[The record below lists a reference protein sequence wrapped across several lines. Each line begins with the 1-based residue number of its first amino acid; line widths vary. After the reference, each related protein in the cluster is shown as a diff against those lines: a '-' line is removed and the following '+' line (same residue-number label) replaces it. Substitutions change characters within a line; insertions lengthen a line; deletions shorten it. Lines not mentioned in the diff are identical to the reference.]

1 MQFYVY
7 EWLNEEGTV
16 VYVGKGKDPRIKTH
30 LQDARRIAAGGRNK
44 SNSRF
49 LRWLAKQIADGKP
62 QSWRIVAGGLSEGE
76 AFNLEV
82 QLIAFHKRIE
92 DGGTLY
98 NLALGGPGMTSALL
112 KKMWADESF
121 RARFTAHWNDPEKRE
136 LAVAHLKTP
145 ERRAFV
151 SSLLKAR
158 WAQDGSATAKEL
170 LRSRNKSEAMRN
182 GNAALFRDEEHR
194 RKHAAATS
202 AGIAAMTPEQ
212 KKAAS
217 DTLSVGLKA
226 AWADPG
232 KRANWMV
239 AFEESNGR
247 PHRRQQSREKA
258 LAEWSK
264 QERREAAAKKARALW
279 ADPVWSAARRKELV
293 ERNKKGQTK

>member
-49 LRWLAKQIADGKP
+49 LRWLAKQLADGKP
-62 QSWRIVAGGLSEGE
+62 QSWRIVAGGLSEDE

-92 DGGTLY
+92 DGGALC

-145 ERRAFV
+145 ARRAFV

-158 WAQDGSATAKEL
+158 WAKEGGEKAREE
-170 LRSRNKSEAMRN
+170 LRERNKSSAMRER
-182 GNAALFRDEEHR
+182 NAALFLDEGHR
-194 RKHAAATS
+194 KKHSAATA
-202 AGIAAMTPEQ
+202 AGIAAMTQEQ
-212 KKAAS
+212 KIAAS
-217 DTLSVGLKA
+217 ETLSVGLKS
-226 AWADPG
+226 AWADPE
-232 KRANWMV
+232 KRARWTS
-239 AFEESNGR
+239 AFKESNGR

-264 QERREAAAKKARALW
+264 QERREAAAKKARELW

-293 ERNKKGQTK
+293 ERNKKGETK